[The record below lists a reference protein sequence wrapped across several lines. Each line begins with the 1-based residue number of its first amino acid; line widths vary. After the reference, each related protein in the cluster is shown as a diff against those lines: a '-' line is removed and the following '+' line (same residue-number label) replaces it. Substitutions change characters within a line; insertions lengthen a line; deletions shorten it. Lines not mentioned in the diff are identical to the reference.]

1 MKVRIISLFAVALLV
16 GCTDQSSTTPQ
27 PNDPSSTETETE
39 PEIVEPQEMGPDL
52 HTYFMPNQS
61 IARFE
66 GMGNEYATYTLET
79 QYLYDDYI
87 GTLEDNGGTVVQRI
101 YRVEENRIVKIFEEV
116 EAYEADFP
124 PFNEL
129 ESMPELETYLSLPL
143 EEGTAFG
150 GWTIEQVDGTLET
163 PFQTFTDVI
172 MLSQEG
178 EDQSVIEKYFVEG
191 FGEVKRVFRMPGGEG
206 EEFEVIST
214 LQSVD

>member
-27 PNDPSSTETETE
+27 PNDPPSTETETE
-39 PEIVEPQEMGPDL
+39 PEIEEPQEMGPDL

-178 EDQSVIEKYFVEG
+178 ENQSVIEKYFVEG

>member
-27 PNDPSSTETETE
+27 PNDPPSTETE
-39 PEIVEPQEMGPDL
+39 PEIEEPQEMGPDL

-66 GMGNEYATYTLET
+66 GMGNEYATYTLKT

-87 GTLEDNGGTVVQRI
+87 GTLEDNSGTVVQRI
-101 YRVEENRIVKIFEEV
+101 YRVEENRIVKIFEEA

-143 EEGTAFG
+143 EEGTTFG

-172 MLSQEG
+172 MLSQKG

-206 EEFEVIST
+206 EEFEVTST

>member
-27 PNDPSSTETETE
+27 PNDPPSTETE
-39 PEIVEPQEMGPDL
+39 PEIEEPQEMGPDL

-101 YRVEENRIVKIFEEV
+101 YRVEENRIVKIFEEA

>member
-27 PNDPSSTETETE
+27 PNDPPSTETETE
-39 PEIVEPQEMGPDL
+39 PEIEEPQEMGPDL

-87 GTLEDNGGTVVQRI
+87 GTLEDNSGTVVQRI
-101 YRVEENRIVKIFEEV
+101 YRVEENRIVKIFEEA

>member
-27 PNDPSSTETETE
+27 PNDPPSTETETE
-39 PEIVEPQEMGPDL
+39 PEIEEPQEMGPDL

>member
-1 MKVRIISLFAVALLV
+1 MKVRIISLFAIALLV

-27 PNDPSSTETETE
+27 PNDPPSTETE
-39 PEIVEPQEMGPDL
+39 PEIEEPQEMGPDL

-101 YRVEENRIVKIFEEV
+101 YRVEENRIVKIFEEA

-143 EEGTAFG
+143 EEGTTFG

-206 EEFEVIST
+206 EEFEVTST

>member
-27 PNDPSSTETETE
+27 PNDPPSTETE
-39 PEIVEPQEMGPDL
+39 PEIEEPQEMGPDL
-52 HTYFMPNQS
+52 HAYFMPNQS

-87 GTLEDNGGTVVQRI
+87 GTLEDNSGTVVQRI
-101 YRVEENRIVKIFEEV
+101 YRVEENRIVKIFEEA

-143 EEGTAFG
+143 EEGTTFG

-206 EEFEVIST
+206 EEFEVTST